1 MNAVAYVLVLIG
13 ALNWGL
19 VGISPNLDLVQLLI
33 GSWSEVV
40 ARIVYILVGLSALWL
55 IVKKPGCK
63 TKKETPAPSAPEMNS
78 MDQQM

>member
-1 MNAVAYVLVLIG
+1 MNAVAYVLVIIG

-19 VGISPNLDLVQLLI
+19 VGISPNLDLVQLLV

-55 IVKKPGCK
+55 IVKRPGAK
-63 TKKETPAPSAPEMNS
+63 REAPAAPAAPEASS

>member
-1 MNAVAYVLVLIG
+1 MNALAYVLVIIG

-40 ARIVYILVGLSALWL
+40 ARIVYIVVGLSALWL
-55 IVKKPGCK
+55 IIAKSKGKKAAA
-63 TKKETPAPSAPEMNS
+63 APSQP
-78 MDQQM
+78 MDSQM

>member
-1 MNAVAYVLVLIG
+1 MNAVAYVLVIIG

-19 VGISPNLDLVQLLI
+19 VGISESLDLVQLLI

-55 IVKKPGCK
+55 IVKRPGA
-63 TKKETPAPSAPEMNS
+63 KKSAPAPSQSSS